1 MSKGEG
7 EKPTMTTAAERNM
20 ASAEAYY
27 QAMNGKDLAG
37 MARNL
42 HPDVRFISPLA
53 DLNGKQAVLDAAKRL
68 LTLLKSVGVQA
79 KFGSESQA
87 MLTYDLDFAEPIG
100 ICRTAALMTF
110 KDGLIARIELFFDA
124 RPFGKN

>member
-1 MSKGEG
+1 
-7 EKPTMTTAAERNM
+7 MTSAAERNM
-20 ASAEAYY
+20 ASAEAHY
-27 QAMNGKDLAG
+27 QAMNSKDPAG
-37 MARNL
+37 MARTL

-53 DLNGKQAVLDAAKRL
+53 DLNGKEAVLDAAKRL
-68 LTLLKSVGVQA
+68 LTLLKGVKVHA

-87 MLTYDLDFAEPIG
+87 MLTYDLDFAEPMG
-100 ICRTAALMTF
+100 ICRTAVLMTF